1 MKRVKALQT
10 AAQNFLIGYAFLR
23 PTFKHTINS
32 DALGALEFVIIEIG
46 VVDHFAHLVNDFVL
60 NSESFEQCLEGAV
73 FSVMREFSAEHVERH
88 RATIRRNLRRENN
101 LRFGIDEFPDQ
112 PGGADAIDLGAW
124 TRDPG
129 SAVVISR
136 RNFWNRHL
144 AWLRSSQFAQ
154 KHFHILGTRAVEEVG
169 LPDLAKLFSDAVE
182 FVAKCRLAPFV
193 ATMTQSPK
201 QLAECRVL
209 LRSRGIE

>member
-23 PTFKHTINS
+23 PTFKHAINS

-46 VVDHFAHLVNDFVL
+46 VVNHFAHLVDHLVL
-60 NSESFEQCLEGAV
+60 DPKSFHQRFERAIV
-73 FSVMREFSAEHVERH
+73 TVMGKISIEHVERH
-88 RATIRRNLRRENN
+88 SATIRRNLRRENN

-136 RNFWNRHL
+136 RNFWNRRF

-154 KHFHILGTRAVEEVG
+154 KHFHILGTRAVEEV
-169 LPDLAKLFSDAVE
+169 
-182 FVAKCRLAPFV
+182 
-193 ATMTQSPK
+193 
-201 QLAECRVL
+201 
-209 LRSRGIE
+209 